1 MNSERMKDCPMND
14 ELWSRVEEA
23 LDARFDPLSIPSI
36 AEELSRDPAARRAVT
51 QLVDRLALLT
61 DRADAESAPAQ
72 RRRRRASSSLV
83 AAAALVLFA
92 GLASQLWLRPDDR
105 GARLS
110 PRHATHVS
118 TRRTVDTITLT
129 VEHTS
134 PPPARGASVDL
145 SSPPVILWTLEG
157 DSQ

>member
-23 LDARFDPLSIPSI
+23 LDARVDPLAIPSI
-36 AEELSRDPAARRAVT
+36 AEDLSRDPSARRAVT
-51 QLVDRLALLT
+51 QLVDRLELLT
-61 DRADAESAPAQ
+61 DSADAERTPTQ
-72 RRRRRASSSLV
+72 RRRRLAPSSLV

-92 GLASQLWLRPDDR
+92 GITSQLWLRTDNR
-105 GARLS
+105 AAHLS
-110 PRHATHVS
+110 PRLATHVS

-129 VEHTS
+129 IEHTS